1 MDITKEE
8 LLQCIF
14 SSLKDS
20 YPLRLIDVTS
30 SPDWVKFEMGG
41 DLFKVY
47 VNGNVEKCEGGM
59 LRSDLTTSLMEI
71 VLKNEISLLKKI

>member
-1 MDITKEE
+1 MNVTKEE

-20 YPLRLIDVTS
+20 YPIRLKDVTS

-41 DLFKVY
+41 DLFKVDI
-47 VNGNVEKCEGGM
+47 VGNVEKCEGGM
-59 LRSDLTTSLMEI
+59 LRSDLTTSLMKI
-71 VLKNEISLLKKI
+71 ILKNAVSDLKNA